1 MMVVGLAA
9 CRMLEDPVFPAPAE
23 GYVVTFVAFYE
34 QWFSAQLHRFL
45 PSLLRQ
51 YGLEMH
57 NPNPS
62 GVLHF
67 AAFTTLCEGY
77 MGD

>member
-1 MMVVGLAA
+1 MTVVGLAA

-45 PSLLRQ
+45 PSLL
-51 YGLEMH
+51 
-57 NPNPS
+57 
-62 GVLHF
+62 
-67 AAFTTLCEGY
+67 
-77 MGD
+77 

>member
-1 MMVVGLAA
+1 MRVVGLAA
-9 CRMLEDPVFPAPAE
+9 CHMLEDPVFPTPAK
-23 GYVVTFVAFYE
+23 GYVVTFVGFYE
-34 QWFSAQLHRFL
+34 QWFGAQLHKFL

-51 YGLEMH
+51 YGLELH
-57 NPNPS
+57 NPIPS

-77 MGD
+77 IGD